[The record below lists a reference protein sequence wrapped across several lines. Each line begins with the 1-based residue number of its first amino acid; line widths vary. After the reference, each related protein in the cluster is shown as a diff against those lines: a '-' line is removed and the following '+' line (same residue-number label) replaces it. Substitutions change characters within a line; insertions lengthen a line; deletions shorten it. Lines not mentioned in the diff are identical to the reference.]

1 MELLK
6 SVFHLSAIF
15 QLVFMKTCRMK
26 NASVACMRITCKR
39 YPFSK
44 KSSRSEV
51 LRLELGWRCRCL
63 NIVF

>member
-6 SVFHLSAIF
+6 SVFHLSGIF

-39 YPFSK
+39 YPFSE